1 MRVEISDLS
10 LTVQIVLWLVLAV
23 LMLTQS
29 TLIFL
34 SARKRGKNPWFWGF
48 IGLFNIP
55 FSAILYYFFVIFP
68 ERKKGGN

>member
-1 MRVEISDLS
+1 MRLEISELS
-10 LTVQIVLWLVLAV
+10 LTAQIIFWTILAV

-55 FSAILYYFFVIFP
+55 FSALLYYFFVIFP
-68 ERKKGGN
+68 DRKKRGN